1 MRQACAASLSQMEP
15 MNRHFKGR
23 VMCDDC
29 WGVISWSRP
38 VCRSDASGAVK
49 LADRLAEYQ
58 RSALHCSMNT
68 SPLLIAQT
76 TCASS
81 DDAERLARGLV
92 DARLAA
98 CVSIGAPVRSVYPWQ
113 GRIETETEVPLT
125 IKTSQAKLPALKS
138 FMVENH
144 NYEVPELLVT
154 PVVDG
159 HEPYLSWA
167 GEWLQG

>member
-1 MRQACAASLSQMEP
+1 
-15 MNRHFKGR
+15 MNGHFKGR
-23 VMCDDC
+23 VLCDDRR
-29 WGVISWSRP
+29 GVISGRRP
-38 VCRSDASGAVK
+38 VCRPDVSGAVK
-49 LADRLAEYQ
+49 LGNRFAEYQ
-58 RSALHCSMNT
+58 RPACHCSMNA

-125 IKTSQAKLPALKS
+125 IKTSPAKLPALKS

-144 NYEVPELLVT
+144 GYEVPEFLVT

-159 HEPYLSWA
+159 HEPYLRWA
-167 GEWLQG
+167 EEWLQG